1 MSRVAVVGLGAMG
14 GRIARRLLARR
25 HEPRQS
31 AVWPYVSFADSIVTP
46 EAAN

>member
-14 GRIARRLLARR
+14 GRIARPPLARR
-25 HEPRQS
+25 YEPRQS
-31 AVWPYVSFADSIVTP
+31 AVWPYVSFAESIAAP